1 MKNATIYPLSPLCEE
16 VIFAPFHDP
25 VISSSLDFKLNKLS
39 ALQCEVKRIWCY
51 TNLIWES
58 AEPGSVATEFNLKSN
73 VKISEY
79 NHLILCLSVPVNVE
93 FFIFICVDGKWIDQD
108 IKYSGKGERTELEI
122 PISGISLTDI
132 KINFISNEIGHHV
145 VHLSWFGLQSKDLVD
160 RLIVSQKS
168 FGWNW
173 DALIKNP
180 DEWSEIQFEKGL
192 LFHPD
197 QLPELRIKKSLSL
210 WKEHYLYLEEQANTY
225 LSRIPE
231 HDLGEYLPVNDG
243 RYIRE
248 REKNRSPYYSE
259 ALVLGFVGL
268 LNNNKEM
275 MYHSLRYLCCMLHT
289 RFWVQSAESKLCG
302 STWDQRCFMEEM
314 TTTSV
319 VLLADWFSFAL
330 TDQSKQLIQQY
341 IWDKGL
347 ATIERDMMKHEYL
360 YHCNQGIGFCRA
372 RILGGLYLQDAWPR
386 VGNYVEKA
394 YTDLNEIMDNY
405 LNKDG
410 GIDEGIGYFCQ
421 SFQAALPAFIAYANN
436 QGLDFRKILKK
447 KFKKTIKYIASMSS
461 TAQGKAIPTGDC
473 RTEYFCGDVIPIMA
487 ALFPQSVFEGQLKP
501 CLEKGS
507 IFAVTG
513 MMANSGGILGFIY
526 GPKTISEVDF
536 EIPGFIRLPD
546 TGILSSNRRTN
557 NHLVRIH
564 IQGSRANPSHS
575 HFDKGSFVVEID
587 QCPLLIDPGMSSYAS
602 IKAASLPQSSLHNV
616 LTPVL
621 ENNIYP
627 DQDIPSKPVIPKG
640 HGTNT
645 NLNARI
651 DLSNVW
657 RSHMRSYTRKI
668 NSNQID
674 EFTII
679 DSGILKKPGCLAF
692 HLQSVTPFEI
702 KEDYLCLNTEKFSLY
717 ITADWAAS
725 MHQEQKVID
734 LKGQDVYT
742 LIITSDAQT
751 SFNLITR
758 FEIKY
763 NE

>member
-1 MKNATIYPLSPLCEE
+1 MENTTIYPLSPFCEE
-16 VIFAPFHDP
+16 MVFAPFHDP

-58 AEPGSVATEFNLKSN
+58 AEPGSVAIEFNLKSN

-79 NHLILCLSVPVNVE
+79 NQLILCLSVPANVT
-93 FFIFICVDGKWIDQD
+93 FFTVICIDDKWIKNN
-108 IKYSGKGERTELEI
+108 IKYTGEGERTELQI
-122 PISGISLTDI
+122 PITGISLTGI
-132 KINFISNEIGHHV
+132 KLNFISNEIGHHV
-145 VHLSWFGLQSKDLVD
+145 VHLSWFGLQNKILID
-160 RLIVSQKS
+160 RLTASQKL
-168 FGWNW
+168 FDWNW
-173 DALIKNP
+173 NALIKNP
-180 DEWSEIQFEKGL
+180 DEWPEIQFEKGL
-192 LFHPD
+192 LFNPN
-197 QLPELRIKKSLSL
+197 QLTELRIKKNSPL
-210 WKEHYLYLEEQANTY
+210 WKEHYLYLEEQANLY

-248 REKNRSPYYSE
+248 REKNRSPYHSE

-268 LNNNKEM
+268 INNNKEM

-330 TDQSKQLIQQY
+330 TDQSKQLIQQS

-360 YHCNQGIGFCRA
+360 YRCNQGIGFCRA
-372 RILGGLYLQDAWPR
+372 RILGGLYLQDTWPR

-394 YTDLNEIMDNY
+394 YTDLNEIMDGY

-487 ALFPQSVFEGQLKP
+487 AIFPQSVFGGQLKP

-526 GPKTISEVDF
+526 GPEEISEINF
-536 EIPGFIRLPD
+536 EIPDFIRLPD
-546 TGILSSNRRTN
+546 TGILSSNRYTSKN
-557 NHLVRIH
+557 SVRIH
-564 IQGSRANPSHS
+564 LQGSRENPSHS
-575 HFDKGSFVVEID
+575 HFDKGSFVVEVD
-587 QCPLLIDPGMSSYAS
+587 QHPVLIDPGMSSYAS
-602 IKAASLPQSSLHNV
+602 INAASLPQSSLHNV
-616 LTPVL
+616 LTPVF
-621 ENNIYP
+621 ENNVYP

-645 NLNARI
+645 NLNAKI

-657 RSHMRSYTRKI
+657 RSHMCSYTRYIK
-668 NSNQID
+668 SNQID
-674 EFTII
+674 EFSIT
-679 DSGILKKPGCLAF
+679 DSGILKLPGYLAF
-692 HLQSVTPFEI
+692 HLQSVMPFEI
-702 KEDYLCLNTEKFSLY
+702 KENSVFLKTKKFTLC
-717 ITADWAAS
+717 ITADWATTI
-725 MHQEQKVID
+725 HQEQKIID
-734 LKGQDVYT
+734 LVERDVYT
-742 LIITSDAQT
+742 LIMMSDVLAR
-751 SFNLITR
+751 FNLITQ
-758 FEIKY
+758 FKINY
-763 NE
+763 YD